1 MRKYKRLTIDE
12 RRIIEI
18 LYNKGMSINKIS
30 LTLGRSYSSIYD
42 EVKKGL
48 YNHLNT
54 DYTYSRKYSAEK
66 AQRVTDYNNTA
77 KGAELKVGNDFEYI
91 SFVEKM
97 ILEKYSPQAVIGY
110 IIDNKLSFKT
120 QINSYTT
127 LYSYIDK
134 GVFPNITNRDLLRR
148 KDKKEPRKPKVQR
161 QPRGTSIDVR
171 PLSVLARSD
180 FGHWEMDTVI
190 GKREKGEILLV
201 LTERKTRYEIIL
213 RCKDKTAKSV
223 VRHINALERQYG
235 ALFPLVFKSITVDNG
250 SEFSSYKMI
259 ERRGRTIRMAIIN
272 LCSSSAFNHFI

>member
-42 EVKKGL
+42 EIKKGL

-97 ILEKYSPQAVIGY
+97 ILEKYSPA
-110 IIDNKLSFKT
+110 
-120 QINSYTT
+120 
-127 LYSYIDK
+127 
-134 GVFPNITNRDLLRR
+134 
-148 KDKKEPRKPKVQR
+148 
-161 QPRGTSIDVR
+161 TS
-171 PLSVLARSD
+171 
-180 FGHWEMDTVI
+180 
-190 GKREKGEILLV
+190 
-201 LTERKTRYEIIL
+201 LT
-213 RCKDKTAKSV
+213 
-223 VRHINALERQYG
+223 
-235 ALFPLVFKSITVDNG
+235 
-250 SEFSSYKMI
+250 
-259 ERRGRTIRMAIIN
+259 
-272 LCSSSAFNHFI
+272 